1 MGVSTPKFPGGTAG
15 QVGQL
20 SDLEVDSSTVVVD
33 ETNDRLGI
41 GTIVPRTRL
50 TVEGAV
56 TLKEQAAADADT
68 AAYGQ
73 LWVKTATPNE
83 LYFTTDAGDDIQI
96 TSGTATAFVGDITG
110 VTAGTLLDGGGATGA
125 VTLNVDLTEA
135 GAATIAAGDYVLFLD
150 GGTSG
155 SHAKG
160 SINDVA
166 TLFAGTASSTGLSAS
181 SGVLSVSDLHPV
193 GVDGSANQLI
203 TDDGDGTVT
212 SESGL
217 TYDGSTLALTGDIT
231 VSGGDISYGNGQAA
245 TLSVATTSSGTDGR
259 DLTVSAGSAPTG
271 SANQSGGDL
280 LLKSGGGDGT
290 GTSMMAFYT
299 KINGVDA
306 AAERMRIHTDGNVGI
321 GDNAPGT
328 LLQVSGADAYL
339 TLKNTTAENSDG
351 GAETKIIFEDH
362 ANASLGQIEV
372 SHAGSSDDTKGKMV
386 LSTHTGS
393 SLTAAL
399 TINESQQVTI
409 GDGKL
414 VLNATAVE
422 ATAAE
427 INAACDASG
436 RTAAA
441 VDVGADHFL
450 FCDGGATGATKVES
464 LTDLITA
471 VAGTAA
477 STGLSASSGVL
488 TVSDLHPV
496 GVSGAANQLLT
507 DDGDGTVTSEGNLS
521 FDGSTLT
528 VTGDVTVGGGDL
540 LFGNGQ
546 NAKTTV
552 AAVAGTDT
560 AGKNLTIECGQGT
573 GTGAGGQFVVKVA
586 PAAGGSGSGVNS
598 RATAFT
604 IDSSKNVNLQ
614 GHLEVGND
622 GKKIKFGDDSDVSLQ
637 HVHDTGLLLN
647 SSRQLQF
654 GDSGTYINQT
664 GDGILGINS
673 DSSIDINANTVGLGV
688 SGNTTAVTF
697 KVPDNTGT
705 NVGKNL
711 EISAGSTNTGSN
723 NLNGGNLVLSSGGG
737 DGTGTSAI
745 QFKTKISGTD
755 AVTEKARITGD
766 GYFIIGDGGV
776 GSAQTAAKKTFT
788 TTGISDNTG
797 TDLWKIVI
805 PNANHNAAIR
815 YTMILC
821 IEGGKNTKVKEN
833 FIAISRQSGS
843 NTLYT
848 LGPDPGGQIDLNS
861 TSSNDYSSNNTV
873 LSALTG
879 ASGAEQSFLVNCT
892 PNSSDNSDTH
902 AIMCHVEVYNLS
914 GTGIYVTNA

>member
-1 MGVSTPKFPGGTAG
+1 MASVFDDNTFVGTLTAD
-15 QVGQL
+15 
-20 SDLEVDSSTVVVD
+20 DLEIDSGTLSIDATNNRVGMG
-33 ETNDRLGI
+33 ETNP
-41 GTIVPRTRL
+41 GT
-50 TVEGAV
+50 
-56 TLKEQAAADADT
+56 
-68 AAYGQ
+68 Q
-73 LWVKTATPNE
+73 L
-83 LYFTTDAGDDIQI
+83 QI
-96 TSGTATAFVGDITG
+96 TSTAPY
-110 VTAGTLLDGGGATGA
+110 
-125 VTLNVDLTEA
+125 VTLQNSTSEN
-135 GAATIAAGDYVLFLD
+135 
-150 GGTSG
+150 TSG
-155 SHAKG
+155 G
-160 SINDVA
+160 C
-166 TLFAGTASSTGLSAS
+166 
-181 SGVLSVSDLHPV
+181 
-193 GVDGSANQLI
+193 
-203 TDDGDGTVT
+203 
-212 SESGL
+212 ESKL
-217 TYDGSTLALTGDIT
+217 
-231 VSGGDISYGNGQAA
+231 
-245 TLSVATTSSGTDGR
+245 
-259 DLTVSAGSAPTG
+259 
-271 SANQSGGDL
+271 
-280 LLKSGGGDGT
+280 
-290 GTSMMAFYT
+290 
-299 KINGVDA
+299 
-306 AAERMRIHTDGNVGI
+306 
-321 GDNAPGT
+321 
-328 LLQVSGADAYL
+328 
-339 TLKNTTAENSDG
+339 
-351 GAETKIIFEDH
+351 IFEDH

-372 SHAGSSDDTKGKMV
+372 SHSGSSDDTKGKMI

-393 SLTAAL
+393 SLTAAI

-414 VLNATAVE
+414 VLNATAI
-422 ATAAE
+422 A
-427 INAACDASG
+427 
-436 RTAAA
+436 
-441 VDVGADHFL
+441 
-450 FCDGGATGATKVES
+450 ATGAELNIMDGDTGASSITLAGGDKFVVNDS
-464 LTDLITA
+464 GTMKQVTLTRLGTLL
-471 VAGTAA
+471 AGTAA
-477 STGLSASSGVL
+477 STGLSASTGVL
-488 TVSDLHPV
+488 TVSDLHSV

-546 NAKTTV
+546 NATTTV

-560 AGKNLTIECGQGT
+560 VGKNLTIECGQGT
-573 GTGAGGQFVVKVA
+573 GTGAGGSFVVQVA
-586 PAAGGSGSGVNS
+586 GAAGGSGSGVNS

-622 GKKIKFGDDSDVSLQ
+622 GKKIKFGDNNDVSLQ

-654 GDSGTYINQT
+654 GDSGTYIHQT
-664 GDGILGINS
+664 SDGILGIAS

-711 EISAGSTNTGSN
+711 EISAGSTTTGSN

-755 AVTEKARITGD
+755 AVSEKARITGD

-788 TTGISDNTG
+788 ITGISDNTG

-833 FIAISRQSGS
+833 FIAISRESGA
-843 NTLYT
+843 NTLYK
-848 LGPDPGGQIDLNS
+848 LGADPGGQIDLNS
-861 TSSNDYSSNNTV
+861 TSSHDYSSNATV

-892 PNSSDNSDTH
+892 PNSTDNSDTH